1 MINALKLTL
10 LLKSSNI
17 RVCLPLILHSSFRS
31 NIQCTVHDL
40 LIDAISGVFNYVPLQ
55 PLAFG
60 PLLLAFD
67 CF

>member
-17 RVCLPLILHSSFRS
+17 RVCLPLILHTSFRS
-31 NIQCTVHDL
+31 NIQCSIQDL
-40 LIDAISGVFNYVPLQ
+40 LRDAIAAVFNNVPLQ